1 MKTSLTGMKIKLKL
15 VLLMFIGCLVSQG
28 LFAQEQQTPNDYVVV
43 LKRFVQRLHDPDL
56 ATDIILSQDLI
67 TSKKLDEDL
76 QEYLLASID
85 EIRINVQSKDIN
97 QLEYLSFA
105 QAGRKETSDIDL
117 EGIDPQQVYFVKYLK
132 RFVFAAVIRDKK
144 IASFTL
150 VSKGNNKAH
159 FVFY

>member
-1 MKTSLTGMKIKLKL
+1 
-15 VLLMFIGCLVSQG
+15 MFISCMVSQS
-28 LFAQEQQTPNDYVVV
+28 LFAQEQQISNDHVVV
-43 LKRFVQRLHDPDL
+43 LKRFVQRLNDPNL
-56 ATDIILSQDLI
+56 ATDIILSQDLS

-97 QLEYLSFA
+97 RLEYLSFA

>member
-1 MKTSLTGMKIKLKL
+1 MKIKVK
-15 VLLMFIGCLVSQG
+15 VLLLTFVSCI
-28 LFAQEQQTPNDYVVV
+28 LCISLSAQEKPLNSENIAV
-43 LKRFVQRLHDPDL
+43 LKKFVYRLNDTNL
-56 ATDIILSQDLI
+56 ATDIILSQDLL
-67 TSKKLDEDL
+67 TAKNLDEDQ

-85 EIRINVQSKDIN
+85 EIRINVQSKDISK
-97 QLEYLSFA
+97 LEFINFL
-105 QAGRKETSDIDL
+105 QAGRKETYDIDL
-117 EGIDPQQVYFVKYLK
+117 EGIDPKQVYFVRYLN

>member
-1 MKTSLTGMKIKLKL
+1 MKIKLKL
-15 VLLMFIGCLVSQG
+15 LLFLLISCMVSQSS
-28 LFAQEQQTPNDYVVV
+28 FAQEQQTSNEYIVV
-43 LKRFVQRLHDPDL
+43 LKRFVQRLHDPSL

-67 TSKKLDEDL
+67 TSKKLNEDL

-85 EIRINVQSKDIN
+85 EIRINVQSKNIN

-132 RFVFAAVIRDKK
+132 RFVFAAVIRDRK

-150 VSKGNNKAH
+150 VSKGNNKVH

>member
-76 QEYLLASID
+76 QDYLLASID

>member
-1 MKTSLTGMKIKLKL
+1 MKIKLKL
-15 VLLMFIGCLVSQG
+15 LLFLLISCMVSQS
-28 LFAQEQQTPNDYVVV
+28 LFAQEQQTSNEYIVV
-43 LKRFVQRLHDPDL
+43 LKRFVQRLHDPSL

-67 TSKKLDEDL
+67 TSKKLNEDL

-85 EIRINVQSKDIN
+85 DIRITVQSKNIN

-132 RFVFAAVIRDKK
+132 RFVFAAVIRDRK

-150 VSKGNNKAH
+150 VSKGNNKAR

>member
-1 MKTSLTGMKIKLKL
+1 MKIKLKL

-76 QEYLLASID
+76 QDYLLASID

>member
-15 VLLMFIGCLVSQG
+15 VLLMFIGCLLSQG
-28 LFAQEQQTPNDYVVV
+28 LFAQEQQTPNDYVAV

>member
-1 MKTSLTGMKIKLKL
+1 MKIKLKL
-15 VLLMFIGCLVSQG
+15 LLFLLISCIVSQS
-28 LFAQEQQTPNDYVVV
+28 LFAQDQQTSNEYIVV
-43 LKRFVQRLHDPDL
+43 LKRFVQRLHDPSL

-67 TSKKLDEDL
+67 TSQKLNEDL

-85 EIRINVQSKDIN
+85 EIRINVQSKNIN

-132 RFVFAAVIRDKK
+132 RFVFAAVIRDRK

>member
-1 MKTSLTGMKIKLKL
+1 MKIKVK
-15 VLLMFIGCLVSQG
+15 VLLLTFVSCI
-28 LFAQEQQTPNDYVVV
+28 LCISLSAQEKPLNSENIAV
-43 LKRFVQRLHDPDL
+43 LKKFVYRLNDTNL
-56 ATDIILSQDLI
+56 ATDIILSQDLL
-67 TSKKLDEDL
+67 TTKNLDEDQ

-97 QLEYLSFA
+97 KLEFINFL
-105 QAGRKETSDIDL
+105 QAGRKETYDIDL
-117 EGIDPQQVYFVKYLK
+117 EGIDPKQVYFVRYLN